1 MMQQGALGMMPMQT
15 GGNAV
20 TSMNA
25 TNAEGNSEQ
34 QQHDG
39 NK

>member
-1 MMQQGALGMMPMQT
+1 MMQQGVLAMMPTQT
-15 GGNAV
+15 IGTGVLN
-20 TSMNA
+20 MNG
-25 TNAEGNSEQ
+25 TNVENNNE

>member
-1 MMQQGALGMMPMQT
+1 MMQQGALGMMPTQT
-15 GGNAV
+15 AV
-20 TSMNA
+20 TNMNA
-25 TNAEGNSEQ
+25 TNAESNNEQ